1 MTALAFGGLLGPKH
15 NSKIRRWES
24 HAGYNIAEKSSGFRD
39 PRTLAELA
47 GKVMGMLMIPA
58 SGIVLILPNMLTG
71 TSPSMGEAAL
81 LFAFV
86 ITGFALHRHADRGFR
101 RKIQFDP
108 SARVVRIGT
117 LNEKERFFETMTFSA
132 DQVESLYIVRSKA
145 PGVPARLMMR
155 IKPGAKTVQLLEAPE
170 KTLVPILVS
179 ATETMQPPT
188 KNMRRVKTVPTGRFI
203 RVSLG

>member
-1 MTALAFGGLLGPKH
+1 
-15 NSKIRRWES
+15 
-24 HAGYNIAEKSSGFRD
+24 
-39 PRTLAELA
+39 
-47 GKVMGMLMIPA
+47 MIPA
-58 SGIVLILPNMLTG
+58 SGIFLILPNLLSA
-71 TSPSMGEAAL
+71 TSPSMGKAAL

-108 SARVVRIGT
+108 SARVVRLGT
-117 LNEKERFFETMTFSA
+117 LNEKERFHETHSFPAES
-132 DQVESLYIVRSKA
+132 VESLFIVRSKA

-155 IKPGAKTVQLLEAPE
+155 LKPGAKTIQLLAAPE

-179 ATETMQPPT
+179 ATETMKPPAESL
-188 KNMRRVKTVPTGRFI
+188 RRVKTVPSGRFI